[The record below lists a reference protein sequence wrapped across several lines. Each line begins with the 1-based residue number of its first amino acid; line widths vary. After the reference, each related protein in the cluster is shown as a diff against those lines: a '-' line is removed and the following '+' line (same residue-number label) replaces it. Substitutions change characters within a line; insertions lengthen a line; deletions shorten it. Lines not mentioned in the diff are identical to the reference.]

1 MRPIRSQCHCFISG
15 KNRNVGTI
23 IIYRSA
29 WNIRKTNFRVHF
41 LFFDFGAFDA
51 DTWSALAPVWPHRD
65 VSDTALPNPT
75 THVGWRCGSG
85 CVASASSR
93 QNRGAERSAQG
104 AETSARSSNKRAEEP
119 GWAHWCKCAD
129 MCVFYFLGFCPASW
143 QGLWRHWPIYS
154 EFPSSL
160 QTAELACHACSAAKE
175 TPKVAQSSRE
185 AGLWRPE
192 VATCPAC
199 CDRRTSWMSLLHW
212 CIFFSSAGSWNDS
225 YDPTHISQQETEG
238 ARGDWAAA
246 TFCKPKV
253 LWMNFLQVLPFD
265 VVRQARKGEA
275 PKVLTLRTAHR
286 AGDARK
292 ITAGRHC
299 VQSVSQVETT

>member
-1 MRPIRSQCHCFISG
+1 MGLRGQHSRSTRELGRVSHPHSG
-15 KNRNVGTI
+15 KA

-65 VSDTALPNPT
+65 VSDTALPNHT

-85 CVASASSR
+85 CIASASSR

-104 AETSARSSNKRAEEP
+104 AETSARRSNKRAEEP
-119 GWAHWCKCAD
+119 GWAHWCICAD

-160 QTAELACHACSAAKE
+160 QTAELACHACSTAKE

-212 CIFFSSAGSWNDS
+212 CIFFFFCRFLKWFIWSHPHFSARDWRSSWWLSSCD
-225 YDPTHISQQETEG
+225 
-238 ARGDWAAA
+238 
-246 TFCKPKV
+246 
-253 LWMNFLQVLPFD
+253 FL
-265 VVRQARKGEA
+265 
-275 PKVLTLRTAHR
+275 
-286 AGDARK
+286 
-292 ITAGRHC
+292 
-299 VQSVSQVETT
+299 